1 MNPYRK
7 ENEPK
12 VKVASRAASSITPVL
27 VLLLVSVVVLL
38 ISGAKRTY
46 KNPLRNERVFWFY
59 RVRV

>member
-12 VKVASRAASSITPVL
+12 VKVASQAASSVTPVL

-38 ISGAKRTY
+38 ISGA
-46 KNPLRNERVFWFY
+46 LSGI
-59 RVRV
+59 

>member
-12 VKVASRAASSITPVL
+12 VKVASHAAASITPVL

-38 ISGAKRTY
+38 PY
-46 KNPLRNERVFWFY
+46 
-59 RVRV
+59 

>member
-12 VKVASRAASSITPVL
+12 VKVASGAVPSAMPVL

-38 ISGAKRTY
+38 ISGA
-46 KNPLRNERVFWFY
+46 LSGI
-59 RVRV
+59 

>member
-12 VKVASRAASSITPVL
+12 VKVASRAVPSISPVL

-38 ISGAKRTY
+38 INGALSGI
-46 KNPLRNERVFWFY
+46 
-59 RVRV
+59 